1 MKSLEEQFATTME
14 ENIKLKQGENQLNDK
29 ITKFTTSEA
38 STNEQI
44 KLLKQDNSWLT
55 EELSRKKVEF
65 AKFEAELKKIQEKN
79 NELQNGNKA
88 LQKSKELNN
97 SLQQQIKT
105 LENKVAS
112 LESDLHES
120 NISYSNQLES
130 ERNIILLLQVF
141 YLISIIFSSSN
152 LDFCPSYFYYFF
164 LFWTYFLLI
173 LYRKSMW

>member
-1 MKSLEEQFATTME
+1 ME

-79 NELQNGNKA
+79 
-88 LQKSKELNN
+88 KEL
-97 SLQQQIKT
+97 SK
-105 LENKVAS
+105 
-112 LESDLHES
+112 
-120 NISYSNQLES
+120 
-130 ERNIILLLQVF
+130 IIQF
-141 YLISIIFSSSN
+141 NSIIIN
-152 LDFCPSYFYYFF
+152 EINFCM
-164 LFWTYFLLI
+164 
-173 LYRKSMW
+173 K